1 MRTYLL
7 RAVAR
12 FARQL
17 ALTSPLPFPVLP
29 GAALPSGILGGALPG
44 SLPGALPGVPS
55 GVLAGALPPVDA
67 QRR

>member
-29 GAALPSGILGGALPG
+29 GAQPGFPPPGMLSGV
-44 SLPGALPGVPS
+44 LPGALPP
-55 GVLAGALPPVDA
+55 LDP
-67 QRR
+67 QRG

>member
-29 GAALPSGILGGALPG
+29 GALPS
-44 SLPGALPGVPS
+44 
-55 GVLAGALPPVDA
+55 VLAGALPGVVPGVLPPGDA

>member
-1 MRTYLL
+1 MYLL

-17 ALTSPLPFPVLP
+17 ALTSPLPFPL
-29 GAALPSGILGGALPG
+29 
-44 SLPGALPGVPS
+44 LPGALPAP
-55 GVLAGALPPVDA
+55 DA